1 MRRIRIAEKG
11 TTMTKHI
18 TDESELNAATAS
30 GGPVLVDFWAT
41 WCGPCLMMG
50 ERIEGELEPAMPDL
64 TVVKVNVDEAP
75 ALAAK
80 FGIMS
85 IPALFCYRGGR
96 KTGEFV
102 GVTDVQEL
110 KNALLG

>member
-1 MRRIRIAEKG
+1 
-11 TTMTKHI
+11 MTKHI
-18 TDESELNAATAS
+18 TDESELNAAIAA

-41 WCGPCLMMG
+41 WCGPCMMMG
-50 ERIEGELEPAMPDL
+50 EKIERELEPSMPDL

-102 GVTDVQEL
+102 GVTDVQAIRDVL
-110 KNALLG
+110 

>member
-1 MRRIRIAEKG
+1 
-11 TTMTKHI
+11 MTKHI
-18 TDESELNAATAS
+18 TDESELNAVIAA

-41 WCGPCLMMG
+41 WCGPCMMMG
-50 ERIEGELEPAMPDL
+50 EKIERELEPSMPDL

-85 IPALFCYRGGR
+85 IPALFCYRGGG

-102 GVTDVQEL
+102 GVTDVQAIRDVL
-110 KNALLG
+110 